1 MKQTP
6 ALPVPP
12 QPRAGQQRAYWR
24 APISASALALGI
36 AELARQRDGLVLVV
50 ASDTHAAQSLEGDL
64 RLFLADA
71 PGADGVPVLS
81 FPDWE
86 TLPYDLFSPHPDIVS
101 QRVAALYRLPSVRR
115 GVLVVP
121 VSSLMQRLPPPNWIA
136 GNALDLRKGQKLD
149 LDAEKRRL
157 ESSGYRNVPQV
168 LDPGD
173 FAVRGALLDL
183 YPMGSD
189 RPFRIELLDDEI
201 DSLRSFDPET
211 QRSDHAVDSIKLLPA
226 REFPLDAATTK
237 SVREKLS
244 ERFDIDPRRC
254 PLYQDL
260 KEGGAP
266 AGIEYYLPLFF
277 EAGKDGVV
285 SLFQH
290 LDQDALLVVG
300 DGVEAAAE
308 HAWAQTRER
317 WEQRRHDIER
327 PVLAPEELFLSPDAL
342 RAEFNRHP
350 RIEICGSAHPQAD
363 KAVAIAELPAPSLPW
378 NAKGEAAGAAL
389 HSFLGNYPGRILLA
403 ADSPGRREALTELL
417 AAAELHPQSLHGW
430 SDFIA
435 GSSPFAIAVAPFE
448 NGFALSAPALT
459 VLTERQLFPERS
471 DQSRR
476 RKRVARDPEQILR
489 DLSEISIGAPI
500 VHEDHGVGR
509 YQGLVVLESGGVRGE
524 YLCIEYAKGDKLY
537 VPVAQLQLV
546 SRYSGTAPEFAPL
559 HSLGGEAWE
568 KAKKKAAEKVR
579 DVAAELLEI
588 QARRQARQ
596 GLALRLDRA
605 MYEPFAAAF
614 PFEETPDQ
622 LAAIDAVIADLAQA
636 QPMDRVVC
644 GDVGFGKTEVA
655 VRAAFVAASSGK
667 QVALL
672 VPTTLL
678 AEQHYRNFRDR
689 YADSPIRVE
698 VLSRFKSAKEIKAV
712 LEQVEQGRID
722 VIVGTHRLLQPDV
735 RFKDLGLVIVDEEQ
749 RFGVRQKEALKALR
763 AEVHLLTLTATPIP
777 RTLNMAMSGLREL
790 SIIGTPPAHR
800 LAVKTFVSTWDAALL
815 REAFQRELARGGQ
828 VYFLHNEVDTIE
840 KMARELGELVPE
852 ARIRIAHGQMP
863 ERELEQVM
871 LDFHRQRFNVLVC
884 TTIIESGIDIPSA
897 NTIIVNRADKFGLAQ
912 LHQLRGRVGRS
923 HHRAYAYLIVPP
935 KKAMTA
941 DAEKRLEALAS
952 LEELG
957 AGFTLATH
965 DLEIRGAGE
974 LLGESQSGQ
983 IAEIG
988 FSLYTELLERAV
1000 KSIKSGKIP
1009 DLDPATRHGAD
1020 VELHSPALIPEDY
1033 LPDVHARLTL
1043 YKRIASAR
1051 DEDALRELQVE
1062 MVDRFGVLPDPAKQ
1076 LFAVAELKLEATR
1089 LGIRKLE
1096 LGENG
1101 GRAHFL
1107 PKPNVDPMSVIRL
1120 IQSQPK
1126 TYSMDGPDKL
1136 RIRLP
1141 LPDAPSRL
1149 RTARGLMTLLRS

>member
-1 MKQTP
+1 M
-6 ALPVPP
+6 
-12 QPRAGQQRAYWR
+12 
-24 APISASALALGI
+24 
-36 AELARQRDGLVLVV
+36 
-50 ASDTHAAQSLEGDL
+50 
-64 RLFLADA
+64 
-71 PGADGVPVLS
+71 
-81 FPDWE
+81 
-86 TLPYDLFSPHPDIVS
+86 
-101 QRVAALYRLPSVRR
+101 
-115 GVLVVP
+115 
-121 VSSLMQRLPPPNWIA
+121 
-136 GNALDLRKGQKLD
+136 
-149 LDAEKRRL
+149 
-157 ESSGYRNVPQV
+157 
-168 LDPGD
+168 
-173 FAVRGALLDL
+173 
-183 YPMGSD
+183 
-189 RPFRIELLDDEI
+189 
-201 DSLRSFDPET
+201 
-211 QRSDHAVDSIKLLPA
+211 
-226 REFPLDAATTK
+226 
-237 SVREKLS
+237 
-244 ERFDIDPRRC
+244 
-254 PLYQDL
+254 
-260 KEGGAP
+260 
-266 AGIEYYLPLFF
+266 
-277 EAGKDGVV
+277 
-285 SLFQH
+285 
-290 LDQDALLVVG
+290 
-300 DGVEAAAE
+300 
-308 HAWAQTRER
+308 
-317 WEQRRHDIER
+317 
-327 PVLAPEELFLSPDAL
+327 
-342 RAEFNRHP
+342 
-350 RIEICGSAHPQAD
+350 
-363 KAVAIAELPAPSLPW
+363 
-378 NAKGEAAGAAL
+378 
-389 HSFLGNYPGRILLA
+389 
-403 ADSPGRREALTELL
+403 
-417 AAAELHPQSLHGW
+417 
-430 SDFIA
+430 
-435 GSSPFAIAVAPFE
+435 
-448 NGFALSAPALT
+448 
-459 VLTERQLFPERS
+459 
-471 DQSRR
+471 
-476 RKRVARDPEQILR
+476 
-489 DLSEISIGAPI
+489 
-500 VHEDHGVGR
+500 
-509 YQGLVVLESGGVRGE
+509 
-524 YLCIEYAKGDKLY
+524 
-537 VPVAQLQLV
+537 
-546 SRYSGTAPEFAPL
+546 
-559 HSLGGEAWE
+559 
-568 KAKKKAAEKVR
+568 
-579 DVAAELLEI
+579 
-588 QARRQARQ
+588 
-596 GLALRLDRA
+596 
-605 MYEPFAAAF
+605 
-614 PFEETPDQ
+614 
-622 LAAIDAVIADLAQA
+622 
-636 QPMDRVVC
+636 
-644 GDVGFGKTEVA
+644 
-655 VRAAFVAASSGK
+655 
-667 QVALL
+667 
-672 VPTTLL
+672 
-678 AEQHYRNFRDR
+678 
-689 YADSPIRVE
+689 
-698 VLSRFKSAKEIKAV
+698 
-712 LEQVEQGRID
+712 
-722 VIVGTHRLLQPDV
+722 
-735 RFKDLGLVIVDEEQ
+735 
-749 RFGVRQKEALKALR
+749 
-763 AEVHLLTLTATPIP
+763 
-777 RTLNMAMSGLREL
+777 
-790 SIIGTPPAHR
+790 
-800 LAVKTFVSTWDAALL
+800 KTFVSTWDASLL

-1136 RIRLP
+1136 RLRMP

>member
-1 MKQTP
+1 MTSP
-6 ALPVPP
+6 IALPVPP
-12 QPRAGQQRAYWR
+12 LPRPGQQRAYWR
-24 APISASALALGI
+24 SPFSPSALALGLSEI
-36 AELARQRDGLVLVV
+36 ARAHPGLVLAV
-50 ASDTHAAQSLEGDL
+50 ARDTHAAQSLEHDL
-64 RLFLADA
+64 RVLAEDL
-71 PGADGVPVLS
+71 PVLH

-101 QRVAALYRLPSVRR
+101 QRVAALYRLPGITR

-121 VSSLMQRLPPPNWIA
+121 VSSLMQRLPPPSWIA

-149 LDAEKRRL
+149 FDAEKRRL
-157 ESSGYRNVPQV
+157 ENSGYRNVPQV

-183 YPMGSD
+183 FPMGSD
-189 RPFRIELLDDEI
+189 VPYRIELFDDVI
-201 DSLRSFDPET
+201 DTLRSFDPET
-211 QRSDHAVDSIKLLPA
+211 QRSDHPVESIRLLPA
-226 REFPLDAATTK
+226 REFPLDLASTRR
-237 SVREKLS
+237 VREKLS
-244 ERFDIDPRRC
+244 ERFDFDPRRC

-260 KEGGAP
+260 KEGSTP

-277 EAGKDGVV
+277 ERTA
-285 SLFQH
+285 SLFEH
-290 LDQDALLVVG
+290 LGGQPLVVVG
-300 DGVEAAAE
+300 DGVPAAA
-308 HAWAQTRER
+308 AAFWAQTSDR
-317 WEQRRHDIER
+317 WEQRRHDVER
-327 PVLAPEELFLSPDAL
+327 PILPPEEIFLSPDAL
-342 RAEFNRHP
+342 RAELNQAR
-350 RIEICGSAHPQAD
+350 RIEVCGPDHAQY
-363 KAVAIAELPAPSLPW
+363 AEARGIGDQPAPVLAW
-378 NAKGEAAGAAL
+378 IQKGEPSAAAL
-389 HSFLGNYPGRILLA
+389 KSFLANYPGRVLLA
-403 ADSPGRREALTELL
+403 ADSAGRREALLELL
-417 AAAELHPQSLHGW
+417 DAADLHSQARRSW
-430 SDFIA
+430 RDFIDA
-435 GSSPFAIAVAPFE
+435 DVAQGSISIAVAPLDE
-448 NGFALSAPALT
+448 GFSLLEPAIT
-459 VLTERQLFPERS
+459 VLTERQLFPERA

-476 RKRVARDPEQILR
+476 RKRAVRDPDSILR
-489 DLSEISIGAPI
+489 DLSEISVGSPI

-509 YQGLVVLESGGVRGE
+509 YQGLVSLDTGGVDGE
-524 YLCIEYAKGDKLY
+524 FLCIEYAKGDKLY

-546 SRYSGTAPEFAPL
+546 SRYSGASPELAPL
-559 HSLGGEAWE
+559 HSLGGDAWE
-568 KAKKKAAEKVR
+568 KAKRKAAEKIR

-588 QARRQARQ
+588 QARRHARQ
-596 GLALRLDRA
+596 GRALVTDHA
-605 MYEPFAAAF
+605 MYEPFAATF

-622 LAAIDAVIADLAQA
+622 ANCIAAVIADMAKPT
-636 QPMDRVVC
+636 PMDRVVC

-655 VRAAFVAASSGK
+655 VRAAFVAATAGT
-667 QVALL
+667 QVAIL

-689 YADSPIRVE
+689 YADWPIRVE
-698 VLSRFKSAKEIKAV
+698 VLSRFKSAKEIKAALLL
-712 LEQVEQGRID
+712 LEEGKID
-722 VIVGTHRLLQPDV
+722 VIVGTHRLLQGDV
-735 RFKDLGLVIVDEEQ
+735 KFRDLGLVIVDEEQ

-800 LAVKTFVSTWDAALL
+800 LAVKTFITPWDNALL

-828 VYFLHNEVDTIE
+828 VYFLHNEVQSIE
-840 KMARELGELVPE
+840 KTAHELAELVPE

-863 ERELEQVM
+863 ERELEQTM

-897 NTIIVNRADKFGLAQ
+897 NTIIVNRADRFGLAQ

-923 HHRAYAYLIVPP
+923 HHRAYAYLVIPN
-935 KKAMTA
+935 KKAMTG

-974 LLGESQSGQ
+974 LLGEEQSGQ

-1000 KSIKSGKIP
+1000 KSIRSGKIP
-1009 DLDPATRHGAD
+1009 DLDPSVRHGAD
-1020 VELHSPALIPEDY
+1020 VELHLPALIPQDY

-1051 DEDALRELQVE
+1051 DEDALKELQVE
-1062 MVDRFGVLPDPAKQ
+1062 MIDRFGLLPDPTRQ
-1076 LFAVAELKLEATR
+1076 LFAVAELKLQATR
-1089 LGIRKLE
+1089 LGLRKLE
-1096 LGENG
+1096 LGGTG
-1101 GRAHFL
+1101 GRLHFQAQ
-1107 PKPNVDPMSVIRL
+1107 PNVDPMSVIRL

-1126 TYSMDGPDKL
+1126 IYAMEGPDKL
-1136 RIRLP
+1136 RVRLE
-1141 LPDAPSRL
+1141 LPDASSRL
-1149 RTARGLMTLLRS
+1149 RTARGLLAVLSTS